1 MAPTSGDFVGDG
13 VHRLS
18 AFLEPNNAFY
28 CSIGYETMGVESS
41 IVAVE
46 QSMTL
51 DFLDGMLVAAPT
63 RTAAAVMT
71 ISTCA
76 MATVSSAGSCA
87 TRKRRTKHLGSG
99 RSLPKATNHR

>member
-13 VHRLS
+13 VHPLS

-51 DFLDGMLVAAPT
+51 DFLDGMLVAMLPSMLTVAWLVW
-63 RTAAAVMT
+63 RAA
-71 ISTCA
+71 
-76 MATVSSAGSCA
+76 
-87 TRKRRTKHLGSG
+87 
-99 RSLPKATNHR
+99 